1 MGIGN
6 VRSVPQWGGADMRY
20 GHVRYGHVPRPCEAG
35 SSVTGKVPG
44 AWGKLCKFLRALLAF
59 RGGMVTVQTVLKK
72 FKS

>member
-6 VRSVPQWGGADMRY
+6 VRSVPQWGGADM
-20 GHVRYGHVPRPCEAG
+20 RYGHVPRPCEAG

-59 RGGMVTVQTVLKK
+59 RGGMVTVQTALKK